1 MRDAVEAQ
9 TAEFSQS
16 NDKFA
21 LAANLSPKMFDQPRT
36 AAFRSGQWEHK
47 HTLLNPDGIKAN
59 FGLYHLA
66 PPRTN
71 SAIHSSRQEGEIL
84 LVYFNG
90 RMGTLF
96 KVFKM
101 IRNFLLS

>member
-36 AAFRSGQWEHK
+36 AAIRSGQWEHK

>member
-1 MRDAVEAQ
+1 
-9 TAEFSQS
+9 
-16 NDKFA
+16 
-21 LAANLSPKMFDQPRT
+21 
-36 AAFRSGQWEHK
+36 
-47 HTLLNPDGIKAN
+47 LLNPDGIKAN
-59 FGLYHLA
+59 FGLYHFA

-84 LVYFNG
+84 LVQQEQVEEDKSRVIAKNTDLYFNG

-96 KVFKM
+96 EVFKM